1 MGPQYKKQ
9 FDVSPNDTLEQIRLK
24 TNFYQL
30 FTQRN
35 YSLETDGG
43 VTIERDKLAT
53 TYFRDSGLRNGSN
66 IFMRPPQRDQ
76 QRSTVEVEDDQEEG
90 EEGGFF
96 GEGGEDEMNEM
107 MGEGGEDEIE
117 EGAEA
122 E

>member
-96 GEGGEDEMNEM
+96 GEGESSCTIFGRSKPSLPCLYISN
-107 MGEGGEDEIE
+107 INN
-117 EGAEA
+117 
-122 E
+122 